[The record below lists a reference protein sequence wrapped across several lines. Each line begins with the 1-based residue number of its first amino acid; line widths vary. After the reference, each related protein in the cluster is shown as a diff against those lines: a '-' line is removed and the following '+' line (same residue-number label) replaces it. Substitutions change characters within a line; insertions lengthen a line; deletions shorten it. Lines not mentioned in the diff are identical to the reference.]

1 MTDLAPTGT
10 DWLRDPTSRPSIETG
25 IEGTSWAWNADRGQ
39 WVRSSAQF
47 RREQLR
53 ATTPSRNQQ
62 STPSAQPVATIG
74 GTNVTGMPSAQ
85 RQQIAQE
92 EADARRAASQQQ
104 SARAIIED
112 ELRRWG
118 MYTPELVDTI
128 YGLVSGTQDIVEA
141 LIRSTIRN
149 TTEYQT
155 RFRGMAE
162 RTNRGLS
169 AISEEE
175 YLALERD
182 YRGIMRNAGLPEGF
196 YDQADDFVTLI
207 GADVSPSELSARVE
221 QGYRAIRDSDPTVL
235 STMRQFY
242 GLTDGELAA
251 YFLDPDR
258 ALPLIERQVA
268 TAQLGAAAARQGF
281 GETLERQAFE
291 RMAAAGVTT
300 QQAEEAYGFLAGAR
314 ELLTPLERGEETLD
328 VTESAMGLVGQSP
341 EALQRIRTQQRRR
354 VARFEGGG
362 RFATSGAE
370 VTGLQQA

>member
-1 MTDLAPTGT
+1 MTDLASTGT
-10 DWLRDPTSRPSIETG
+10 DWLRDPTSRPPVETG
-25 IEGTSWAWNADRGQ
+25 VEGTSWAWNADRGQ

-53 ATTPSRNQQ
+53 ATTPSRNMQ
-62 STPSAQPVATIG
+62 STPSRQPVATVG
-74 GTNVTGMPSAQ
+74 GTNVTGMSSAQ
-85 RQQIAQE
+85 RQQISQQE
-92 EADARRAASQQQ
+92 RQTAMSQQ

-118 MYTPELVDTI
+118 MYTPEFVDTI
-128 YGLVSGTQDIVEA
+128 YGLVSGTADIVPA
-141 LIRSTIRN
+141 VIRSTIRQSQ
-149 TTEYQT
+149 EYQT

-182 YRGIMRNAGLPEGF
+182 YRGILRNAGLPQGF
-196 YDQADDFVTLI
+196 YDEADDFVSFI

-235 STMRQFY
+235 ATMRQFY

-258 ALPLIERQVA
+258 ALPIIERQVA

-314 ELLTPLERGEETLD
+314 ELLTPLERGEQALD
-328 VTESAMGLVGQSP
+328 VTETAMGLVGQSP

-354 VARFEGGG
+354 TARFEGGG
-362 RFATSGAE
+362 RFASAGAE
-370 VTGLQQA
+370 VTGLREA